1 MTNNPQRNLN
11 TEQHMQ
17 SVEQGSRVP
26 FAVSQHTYCTH
37 MVEGIHTT
45 DTFRIPM
52 LVTERKW
59 QVVPGALQDSIPGT
73 MLAPVDTL
81 MSASA
86 FAQTKVLTSH
96 RKAIKALIAKS
107 YTREILINRLKKCRN
122 IHESK
127 A

>member
-1 MTNNPQRNLN
+1 
-11 TEQHMQ
+11 MQ
-17 SVEQGSRVP
+17 SEEQDSQVP
-26 FAVSQHTYCTH
+26 FAVFQHIYCAH
-37 MVEGIHTT
+37 MVEWGIHTT

-59 QVVPGALQDSIPGT
+59 QLVPGALQDSIPEI

-96 RKAIKALIAKS
+96 RKAVKTLITKS
-107 YTREILINRLKKCRN
+107 YTREILINRLKKWKN
-122 IHESK
+122 IHDSK
-127 A
+127 AETASVMSPR